1 MAGTFMDEVKQM
13 LDVNQQ
19 KQLLTYLVE
28 EVIDDEQYED
38 VVEEV
43 ERMTGKRFNDPD
55 KIEEINEEMKKRTR

>member
-1 MAGTFMDEVKQM
+1 MMAGTFMDEVKQM

-28 EVIDDEQYED
+28 EVIDDEQYEY

-43 ERMTGKRFNDPD
+43 ERMTGKLFNDP
-55 KIEEINEEMKKRTR
+55 EVE